1 MEINSSITTW
11 KSYYREYPKHKD
23 INILG
28 ERIYL
33 GNTNRH
39 NIKKIYFIY

>member
-1 MEINSSITTW
+1 MEINFSITTW
-11 KSYYREYPKHKD
+11 KSYYRKDSKYKD

-33 GNTNRH
+33 GNTNRYYL
-39 NIKKIYFIY
+39 KKIYFTY